1 MKTLAYLNIFI
12 TLLILTACS
21 KSGSEAENHIVIF
34 ERGKYPH
41 AVEHNGT
48 FYFLMQSPLSNFISL
63 RRSPTLENIGESD
76 SIVILDSNS
85 TGMQHIWSP
94 EMCRI
99 NNNWYI
105 YFEADDGNTDNH
117 QIYVLENTNDIPTD
131 GKWTLHGPIITNSE
145 WNFGI
150 HPSSIVVNDK
160 QYLLWSGWEHRRAE
174 TETQCI
180 FIAEM
185 KNPWTLKSQ
194 RTLLSTPEYEWER
207 QWINP
212 DATRA
217 AYPIFVNENPEAF
230 LSPDGKKIIVTYSA
244 SGIWTHY
251 NSLGML
257 YASTDSDLL
266 DVSSWTKMQ
275 EPSFKVPDE
284 DNAMFGTS
292 NISVV
297 TTTSGESKLIYEAKE
312 IVSLSYAESYICL
325 KSIGWNE
332 ASLPVFGS
340 PR

>member
-12 TLLILTACS
+12 TLLILAACS
-21 KSGSEAENHIVIF
+21 KSESEAENHIKIF
-34 ERGKYPH
+34 ERGKYPY
-41 AVEHNGT
+41 AIEHNGT
-48 FYFLMQSPLSNFISL
+48 FYFLMQSPLSNFISI
-63 RRSPTLENIGESD
+63 RCSSTMENIGESD
-76 SIVILDSNS
+76 SIVILDGNS

-117 QIYVLENTNDIPTD
+117 QIYVLENPNDVPTE
-131 GKWTLHGPIITNSE
+131 GEWTLHGPIITNSE

-185 KNPWTLKSQ
+185 ENPWTLKSQ
-194 RTLLSTPEYEWER
+194 RTLLSKPEYEWER

-297 TTTSGESKLIYEAKE
+297 TTAAGESKLIYEAKE
-312 IVSLSYAESYICL
+312 IASFGYAESFICL
-325 KSIGWNE
+325 KSINWNE
-332 ASLPVFGS
+332 SSMPVFGS